1 MRKPAD
7 QIEQDLIVIRAQVA
21 EEYEASRYQ
30 KNLDEQK
37 RQLDI
42 SINLMAKKAEQARVA
57 AEQAAA
63 DEIRTKALKELK
75 EAYAK

>member
-75 EAYAK
+75 EAYAA